1 MANVNIG
8 PSGQLCELMYF
19 IDDDMHG
26 EFKEWDEHNRLA
38 FQTFYEYGELK
49 KIVRLRVFIIKL
61 KTYHL

>member
-1 MANVNIG
+1 
-8 PSGQLCELMYF
+8 MYF